1 MKLRIARKVQ
11 LQLAKCQVDMEFDFH
26 RGRMP
31 RTLTLLRSFRRIGFP
46 RDLTVD
52 ELIGELP
59 YIQEKW
65 GTYAGSKKYW

>member
-11 LQLAKCQVDMEFDFH
+11 LQLSKCQVDMACDFH

-31 RTLTLLRSFRRIGFP
+31 RTLTLLRSFRRMGFP

-52 ELIGELP
+52 ELIGELL

-65 GTYAGSKKYW
+65 NVYVGSKKYR